1 MIISTEEKNKGLYL
15 NIELDGQSAQFPV
28 VNLFTNK
35 VDKNLITELTDAT
48 IECCRWNGQN
58 DIEIAKNF
66 VESLLSEKEIR
77 ELIKQLEN

>member
-1 MIISTEEKNKGLYL
+1 MKITTEEKNNGLYL

-35 VDKNLITELTDAT
+35 VDKKLITELTDAA
-48 IECCRWNGQN
+48 IECSRWN
-58 DIEIAKNF
+58 DTTDLEFIKSV
-66 VESLLSEKEIR
+66 VENYLTEKEIR

>member
-1 MIISTEEKNKGLYL
+1 MKFTTEEKNNGLYL

-35 VDKNLITELTDAT
+35 VDEKLITGLTDAA
-48 IECCRWNGQN
+48 IECSRWN
-58 DIEIAKNF
+58 DTTDLEFIKSV
-66 VESLLSEKEIR
+66 VENYLTEKEIR